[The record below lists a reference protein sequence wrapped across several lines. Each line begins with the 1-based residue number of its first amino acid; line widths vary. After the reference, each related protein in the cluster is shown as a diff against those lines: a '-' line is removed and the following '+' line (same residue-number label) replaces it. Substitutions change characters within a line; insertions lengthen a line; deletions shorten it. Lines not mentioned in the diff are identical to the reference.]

1 VRQEF
6 RSEIQSCDDR
16 TVLGGCDGYDAGPTS
31 HIQQV
36 LPAQDFCKPHEVC
49 GCSGGHEFKG
59 DETGPRLFLTLFELL

>member
-1 VRQEF
+1 MRQEF
-6 RSEIQSCDDR
+6 RGEIQSCDDR

-36 LPAQDFCKPHEVC
+36 LPAQDLNREVC

-59 DETGPRLFLTLFELL
+59 DETGPGLFLTLFELL